1 MTITDFDSIFVHIGG
16 FGRYQMVLFTVNCMM
31 NSFLAFVYFGQIFMT
46 LTPPHW
52 CRAPPDLQGL
62 NLTEEQLKDLTIPRD
77 ASSGKFLQCR
87 IYDVDFPELLR
98 SSMVWPNASRPT
110 ASWANTS
117 WPSASWANASWP
129 SASWANASWPT
140 TSCTHGWTYDYSLY
154 YPTITSQLDWV
165 CEEDWRPA
173 FCQSLFFVGSLV
185 ASPVLGWAADKF
197 GRLPVIVITNMVG
210 GVFGVA
216 SAFCTSFATFTA
228 FRFIVGMTYDTHF
241 MVMYILLLE
250 YVSSEYRTIMANVPI
265 MFFLTLAM
273 CAMPWIAVGVADWS
287 IFTIIMH
294 APQLICFFFIWL
306 VPESARWLLAQ
317 GRIEETVKILTK
329 AAKVNQK
336 TLTQEVIKDFEN
348 FGKEQAKQDNKQVTV
363 IDLLKTPKLRL
374 RFLVLCVMWMVITVA
389 YDGHMRNTEHIGS
402 NMFITFTIAGF
413 VELPADFLTML
424 AVERVGRRHTTVWT
438 LIVSGLACFAI
449 AAIPEDDTMSIMSMA
464 VAGRFMITMA
474 INVGQQYP
482 VEVLPTVARGSG
494 FGAIHTL
501 GYIAAFA
508 SPYIVYL
515 SKYGHYL
522 PYVIL
527 GALTVVGGAV
537 CTVLPETL
545 NQSLPDT
552 LEDGETFFSDQTF
565 CYNPC
570 SRTSS
575 RGETMTTTNCAR
587 ELELTCREN
596 IAYTED
602 GEQNTSEKRACV

>member
-1 MTITDFDSIFVHIGG
+1 MTIADFDAIFDHIGG

-87 IYDVDFPELLR
+87 IYDVDF
-98 SSMVWPNASRPT
+98 VKVV
-110 ASWANTS
+110 
-117 WPSASWANASWP
+117 WANASWP
-129 SASWANASWPT
+129 TTSWANASWPT

-165 CEEDWRPA
+165 CDEDWRKT
-173 FCQSLFFVGSLV
+173 FSQSLFFVGSLV

-241 MVMYILLLE
+241 LFTYILLLE

-306 VPESARWLLAQ
+306 IPESARWLLAQ
-317 GRIEETVKILTK
+317 GRVEDTVKILTRV
-329 AAKVNQK
+329 AKINRK
-336 TLTQEVIKDFEN
+336 TLTPEVIKEFEEY
-348 FGKEQAKQDNKQVTV
+348 GMEQAKQGQATASVFE
-363 IDLLKTPKLRL
+363 LLKRSKLRL
-374 RFLVLCVMWMVITVA
+374 HFLVLSVMWMVIIVA
-389 YDGHMRNTEHIGS
+389 YDGHMRNTEHIG
-402 NMFITFTIAGF
+402 NNVFVTFTIAGF
-413 VELPADFLTML
+413 VELPADFIAML
-424 AVERVGRRHTTVWT
+424 AMEKLGRRHTVVFT
-438 LIVSGLACFAI
+438 LVFSGLACFA
-449 AAIPEDDTMSIMSMA
+449 AAALPEEDTMGIMWLA
-464 VAGRFMITMA
+464 IAGRFLITMA
-474 INVGQQYP
+474 MNVGMQSP

-494 FGAIHTL
+494 IAAIHTL
-501 GYIAAFA
+501 GHIAAFT
-508 SPYIVYL
+508 SPYVIYL
-515 SKYGHYL
+515 GKHGYYL

-570 SRTSS
+570 SRITWKEEEAEAPSRPQEMEMSVCWENAAYSRDDEQISS
-575 RGETMTTTNCAR
+575 TN
-587 ELELTCREN
+587 
-596 IAYTED
+596 
-602 GEQNTSEKRACV
+602 